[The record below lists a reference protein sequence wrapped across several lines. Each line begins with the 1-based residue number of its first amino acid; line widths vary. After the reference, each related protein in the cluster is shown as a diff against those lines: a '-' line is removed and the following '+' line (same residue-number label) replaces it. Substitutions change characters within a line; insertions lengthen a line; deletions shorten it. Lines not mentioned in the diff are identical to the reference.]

1 MNLLRRASIMT
12 KVMIRLKRRFVELQA
27 LKLQGQGKCLFYDD
41 VNVLSGAKKSSLI
54 AQGHHD
60 LGVGFSRNKLMEIY
74 EVICVRAKIE

>member
-1 MNLLRRASIMT
+1 
-12 KVMIRLKRRFVELQA
+12 MIRLMRRFVELQA

-60 LGVGFSRNKLMEIY
+60 LRGGIFQK
-74 EVICVRAKIE
+74 